1 MAFSPVSYLGGH
13 NLICPKGNI
22 CSLTPGPHPT
32 FWPSASE
39 GVGTQS
45 ARKKKKQNCGL
56 MTTFHQLKDAHFSIA
71 FNVSKIRHSID
82 GLSELIGGFLFFLSG
97 LKDLIKYS
105 N

>member
-1 MAFSPVSYLGGH
+1 
-13 NLICPKGNI
+13 
-22 CSLTPGPHPT
+22 
-32 FWPSASE
+32 
-39 GVGTQS
+39 
-45 ARKKKKQNCGL
+45 
-56 MTTFHQLKDAHFSIA
+56 MTTFHQFKDAHFSIA